1 MFNSPSHQKSIFLK
15 IRSFFPFKF
24 FQGHNWLTNY
34 LDFEF
39 YGHWKTLTLSSTS
52 PNASKHWRF
61 LAFCLN
67 LCFGN
72 CLLFLVCHCIAFL
85 LSTRA
90 MTTLGCLPNALRD
103 MVILVRPETG
113 DCVIHKGS
121 TQFSCVLGLCMNL
134 LSLPNSIQYP
144 GHFLFR
150 VFNSRHDVHSASW
163 RRYVTGIPSIF
174 FMLIIISRRAFGRQP
189 SVVIACVL
197 SKNAIQWQTRNNRQF
212 PKHKL
217 RQNAKNLQC
226 LLVFGLIE
234 DNVRV
239 FQWP

>member
-1 MFNSPSHQKSIFLK
+1 MFKSPSHKKSIFLK

-24 FQGHNWLTNY
+24 FQGHTWLTNY

-39 YGHWKTLTLSSTS
+39 HGHWKTITLSSIS
-52 PNASKHWRF
+52 PNASKHWSF
-61 LAFCLN
+61 LALWLS

-72 CLLFLVCHCIAFL
+72 CLLFLVCHCTSFL

-90 MTTLGCLPNALRD
+90 MTTLGWLANALRD

-113 DCVIHKGS
+113 DCV
-121 TQFSCVLGLCMNL
+121 NL

-163 RRYVTGIPSIF
+163 RCCVTGIPSIF
-174 FMLIIISRRAFGRQP
+174 S
-189 SVVIACVL
+189 C
-197 SKNAIQWQTRNNRQF
+197 
-212 PKHKL
+212 
-217 RQNAKNLQC
+217 
-226 LLVFGLIE
+226 
-234 DNVRV
+234 
-239 FQWP
+239 